1 MIFEKVQHLCK
12 ERGVSIWALEASIG
26 AGNGTIGKWRNSSPR
41 LETIKKVA
49 DYFGVTVDEL
59 INDKEEN
66 DNLRINK

>member
-59 INDKEEN
+59 IDDKGGESND
-66 DNLRINK
+66 